1 VFKQS
6 NRKEWEMQT
15 LPEPSAEHRKFDEL
29 CQGIDD
35 FEPLPDR
42 FAEVVARRNAGV
54 AVVSDRAEEAPGTLD
69 PLILAGLVSPV

>member
-1 VFKQS
+1 
-6 NRKEWEMQT
+6 MQT
-15 LPEPSAEHRKFDEL
+15 LPEPSAEHREFDEL

-42 FAEVVARRNAGV
+42 FAEVVARRNPKIGE
-54 AVVSDRAEEAPGTLD
+54 SDQADEGQGTLD

>member
-1 VFKQS
+1 
-6 NRKEWEMQT
+6 MQT
-15 LPEPSAEHRKFDEL
+15 LPEPSAEHPEFDEL

-42 FAEVVARRNAGV
+42 FTEVVARRNYRQP
-54 AVVSDRAEEAPGTLD
+54 DEETGSLD